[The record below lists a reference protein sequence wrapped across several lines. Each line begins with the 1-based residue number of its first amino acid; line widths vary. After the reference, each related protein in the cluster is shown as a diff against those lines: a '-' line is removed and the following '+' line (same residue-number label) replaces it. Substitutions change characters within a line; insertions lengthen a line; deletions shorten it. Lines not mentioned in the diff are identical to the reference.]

1 MAQWARQMKLRS
13 RLPVAQK
20 AELMVAYHRSGLTRK
35 DFAAL
40 HGIAESTFQ
49 RWVAKSPLANK
60 PNGQA
65 VLVEVPNLLAT
76 DRGHRQY
83 RLHFPKGLILE
94 IGSGFEPGELRV
106 LAQVVQSL

>member
-1 MAQWARQMKLRS
+1 MAQWARQMNS

-20 AELMVAYHRSGLTRK
+20 AELLVAYHRSGLTCK

-49 RWVAKSPLANK
+49 RWVAKSPLAK
-60 PNGQA
+60 KSNGRA
-65 VLVEVPNLLAT
+65 VLVEVPNLLGT
-76 DRGHRQY
+76 ERGHRQY

-94 IGSGFEPGELRV
+94 IGSGFEPGELRM